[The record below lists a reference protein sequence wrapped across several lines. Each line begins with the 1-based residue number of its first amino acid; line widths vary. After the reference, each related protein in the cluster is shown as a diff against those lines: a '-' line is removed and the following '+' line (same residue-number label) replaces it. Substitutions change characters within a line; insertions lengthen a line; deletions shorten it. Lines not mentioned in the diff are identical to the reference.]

1 MSSIPPTSSGS
12 RRAALLLLAA
22 ALAVVLV
29 AHLRGIGGA
38 FLSDDYAHLG
48 WIHDASE
55 RGTLWSWTLS
65 RFYLPLGSG
74 NYAYRPLAFATYV
87 LDWIAY
93 GANATGWH
101 VTNLILHGVNAALAF
116 VVAARWLGPR
126 APDATAAGLIAASVL
141 AAFPFAGEV
150 SFWPVGR
157 FDLLACLFS
166 LLYLSTLPFGARPVP
181 LWERRLRLV
190 WLACA
195 LLSKESAMPLPAIA
209 TFLCFAAGSLAG
221 ISAEN
226 GLIGRLRFALR
237 ETWPTWLVLGAYLG
251 LRAMLFGS
259 LWKVYPDSTL
269 PASLAEFATR
279 VATVRFIVHGTLG
292 SADILWSIA
301 AAALLALCLAS
312 WWRARHYAPSASSAL
327 AIAVLASALAYAAAP
342 ALSFSIAPENGE
354 GARNLYVGWMY
365 FSLAIGLLLA
375 RTASPLLM
383 GIAFVLVMLVGQWHS
398 LEAWHDAARQ
408 MSAIVA
414 GVPRMAGAIGDDQYA
429 ALYLPDHYGI
439 APFARNAQGGIVMR
453 PTQHIGYL
461 DRMAGMTSSGFG
473 AWPGYLRGG
482 AVATLKPSRHFDAAG
497 FLGLYCWNASVAAF
511 VPLTPAAPALAGN
524 VDEWRSA
531 ARRNFDAAGCLPPF

>member
-1 MSSIPPTSSGS
+1 M
-12 RRAALLLLAA
+12 
-22 ALAVVLV
+22 LV

-48 WIHDASE
+48 WVHDASE

-116 VVAARWLGPR
+116 VVATRWLAARSPN
-126 APDATAAGLIAASVL
+126 ATAAGLVAAGVL

-166 LLYLSTLPFGARPVP
+166 LLYLSTLPFGARSVP
-181 LWERRLRLV
+181 PWQRRLRLV

-195 LLSKESAMPLPAIA
+195 LLSKESAMPLPAVA
-209 TFLCFAAGSLAG
+209 TFLCFAAGSPAG
-221 ISAEN
+221 VSAEN
-226 GLIGRLRFALR
+226 GLHGRLRFALR
-237 ETWPTWLVLGAYLG
+237 EMWSTWLVFGVYLAG
-251 LRAMLFGS
+251 RAMLFGS

-269 PASLAEFATR
+269 PASFAEFATR
-279 VATVRFIVHGTLG
+279 VATVRFIVRGTLG
-292 SADILWSIA
+292 SADILWSVA

-312 WWRARHYAPSASSAL
+312 WWRARHDAPPASSFL
-327 AIAVLASALAYAAAP
+327 AIAVLIAALGYAIAP

-365 FSLAIGLLLA
+365 FSLALGLLLA
-375 RTASPLLM
+375 WTGWPLPL
-383 GIAFVLVMLVGQWHS
+383 GIAFMLLMLVGQWRS
-398 LEAWHDAARQ
+398 LEAWHDAARE

-414 GVPRMAGAIGDDQYA
+414 GVPRMAGAIGHDQYA

-453 PTQHIGYL
+453 PTQRVGYL
-461 DRMAGMTSSGFG
+461 DRMAGMTSSGFDV
-473 AWPGYLRGG
+473 WPDYLRGG
-482 AVATLKPSRHFDAAG
+482 AVASLKPSRQFDAAD
-497 FLGLYCWNASVAAF
+497 FLGLYCWNASAAAF

-524 VDEWRSA
+524 VDAWRA
-531 ARRNFDAAGCLPPF
+531 AAQRNFDAAGCLPPF